1 LFFFFSALC
10 IDIFPKTV
18 AYSTYETIQINC
30 TLNPKRYANWTFS
43 WKHYWNGVFVST
55 LEYTITDNI
64 AVLDLPFCDYADN
77 GEYTCTLHVES
88 GDFAATSF
96 VRVQG
101 VVFTFLHVMY
111 SLTYQISNLYNV

>member
-1 LFFFFSALC
+1 MFNA
-10 IDIFPKTV
+10 
-18 AYSTYETIQINC
+18 ET
-30 TLNPKRYANWTFS
+30 
-43 WKHYWNGVFVST
+43 
-55 LEYTITDNI
+55 TDNI

-77 GEYTCTLHVES
+77 GEYICTLHVDG

-111 SLTYQISNLYNV
+111 ILSYQTSNMYNV